1 MDITSIISLSTQA
14 IDLAVKAHEQYPSF
28 MKFFNSFRKPIRV
41 LIVGE
46 SGSGKSQFL
55 LTIQGKKE
63 FSNDRTTLSQCCV
76 LKLPNGR
83 RVEFWDTPGHQTL
96 KPERGRKLNEISRKR
111 FDGIVNLVCYGY
123 QSADDIN
130 PTSIYQGGE
139 IKESFLKD
147 NREKELKQMKEWLER
162 IDGESGVKWVLTII
176 NKADVWWEQNENVIK
191 HYVEGSEYY
200 EELKTLSKMMTIS
213 AIPYCSVIS
222 PLFGRPMTLIFG
234 EKEKHFLHIKLCQ
247 HLSNLI
253 GLEWHK

>member
-1 MDITSIISLSTQA
+1 M
-14 IDLAVKAHEQYPSF
+14 
-28 MKFFNSFRKPIRV
+28 
-41 LIVGE
+41 
-46 SGSGKSQFL
+46 
-55 LTIQGKKE
+55 
-63 FSNDRTTLSQCCV
+63 
-76 LKLPNGR
+76 
-83 RVEFWDTPGHQTL
+83 
-96 KPERGRKLNEISRKR
+96 
-111 FDGIVNLVCYGY
+111 
-123 QSADDIN
+123 
-130 PTSIYQGGE
+130 
-139 IKESFLKD
+139 
-147 NREKELKQMKEWLER
+147 
-162 IDGESGVKWVLTII
+162 TII